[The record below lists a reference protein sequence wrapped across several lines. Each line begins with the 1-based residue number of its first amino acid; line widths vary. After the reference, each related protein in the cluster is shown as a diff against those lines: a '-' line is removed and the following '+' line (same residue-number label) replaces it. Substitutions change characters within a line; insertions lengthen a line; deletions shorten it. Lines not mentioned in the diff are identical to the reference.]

1 MIAEDKTLITL
12 YHNTSNSNAIN
23 IAKSG
28 IKAEMRLQAYG
39 KGSEAEGSGIWCTTV
54 RGYGYGGATI
64 TFQISQDDKDL
75 WKAND
80 TEYVVYRDINI
91 NEIIDI
97 DLLVAYDI
105 VINGERNDNMDTV
118 VESDIPAGIK
128 KFGKDKLL
136 QVFKNYP
143 DLLVSP
149 YSFKELE
156 HLINT
161 GEKYCMGKI
170 KVEEDRTKSNK
181 SYVLRGLE
189 NSKSFDIAYNDSR
202 GSLENFMAKL
212 QPAHPNVHMW
222 IEEND
227 FVHNPTSL
235 REAKQVLVEVSRNEL
250 LALTK
255 SDTIT
260 RYNKASGYKGFSIT
274 DIDTSNILRDNT
286 LVITCKVGD
295 YHDTVE
301 LEDILYWI
309 QVVAE
314 NTNSYTKNQVN
325 TKVVTQAIM
334 NSIDGMDIKVD
345 CECGDWKYRFAY
357 QATVLGYKYGKPETR
372 PNRYKRT
379 NMDNVGALCFK
390 AGTKV
395 VTDKG
400 LIDIENIKVGD
411 LVFTHKG
418 RLKPVTDVGSRYV
431 NSVTHLHI
439 GTQDIYCTEEHPFL
453 TCSGRGKN
461 FKFEEA
467 GNLGISKDRKAVS
480 PNLKLNT
487 EINNISPEFAFMLG
501 LYLADGTLALRND
514 VNKETLC
521 SGIKISVSED
531 LKEVYDKKLCE
542 LNLDYT
548 YHKGSTGK
556 SAYYYI
562 KSPELRDFVFKYG
575 GMNYHTEYSKYIDK
589 EVLNWSE
596 EAKLSLIKG
605 FFAGDGQYCS
615 NGKYLNMRF
624 LNTNKNIIDM
634 LSIIMKSF
642 GIHTK
647 ISMQNRKPRFIC
659 ENKNISNAKPMYCIT
674 VTGKDIDIIDDE
686 WFKLIKGSKS
696 NSYKRSNYK
705 SRVYSAFDTEYVGY
719 SISNIEN
726 IVADNI
732 VYNISVADD
741 DSYLVSN
748 DMIAVHNCKHL
759 TSMLSNKR
767 WLQQVTSK
775 VMDFIEQNID
785 AVNAFLKP
793 KKGMELTLPNELARQ
808 NAKTSWQNRRNQKS
822 DEEDTENND
831 NITDID
837 NNADNDDISVDNT
850 SDNNNSVDNDNKDTV
865 DNSIDNSVNKSI
877 DGENGEEE

>member
-28 IKAEMRLQAYG
+28 IKTGMRLQAYG
-39 KGSEAEGSGIWCTTV
+39 NGSEAEGSGIWCTTV

-97 DLLVAYDI
+97 DLLVAHDI
-105 VINGERNDNMDTV
+105 VINSERNDSMGTV

-128 KFGKDKLL
+128 EFGKDKLL

-149 YSFKELE
+149 YSSRELE

-170 KVEEDRTKSNK
+170 KVEEDRTISNK

-286 LVITCKVGD
+286 LVVTCKVGD

-379 NMDNVGALCFK
+379 NMDNVGALC
-390 AGTKV
+390 
-395 VTDKG
+395 
-400 LIDIENIKVGD
+400 
-411 LVFTHKG
+411 
-418 RLKPVTDVGSRYV
+418 
-431 NSVTHLHI
+431 
-439 GTQDIYCTEEHPFL
+439 
-453 TCSGRGKN
+453 
-461 FKFEEA
+461 
-467 GNLGISKDRKAVS
+467 
-480 PNLKLNT
+480 
-487 EINNISPEFAFMLG
+487 
-501 LYLADGTLALRND
+501 
-514 VNKETLC
+514 
-521 SGIKISVSED
+521 
-531 LKEVYDKKLCE
+531 
-542 LNLDYT
+542 
-548 YHKGSTGK
+548 
-556 SAYYYI
+556 
-562 KSPELRDFVFKYG
+562 
-575 GMNYHTEYSKYIDK
+575 
-589 EVLNWSE
+589 
-596 EAKLSLIKG
+596 
-605 FFAGDGQYCS
+605 
-615 NGKYLNMRF
+615 
-624 LNTNKNIIDM
+624 
-634 LSIIMKSF
+634 
-642 GIHTK
+642 
-647 ISMQNRKPRFIC
+647 
-659 ENKNISNAKPMYCIT
+659 
-674 VTGKDIDIIDDE
+674 
-686 WFKLIKGSKS
+686 
-696 NSYKRSNYK
+696 
-705 SRVYSAFDTEYVGY
+705 
-719 SISNIEN
+719 
-726 IVADNI
+726 
-732 VYNISVADD
+732 
-741 DSYLVSN
+741 
-748 DMIAVHNCKHL
+748 KHL

-822 DEEDTENND
+822 DEEDKENND
-831 NITDID
+831 NITDMD
-837 NNADNDDISVDNT
+837 NNLDTDDTSTDNT
-850 SDNNNSVDNDNKDTV
+850 TNSNNSVNNDNKDTV
-865 DNSIDNSVNKSI
+865 DNSIDNSANKSI